1 MDREGGCG
9 RLRRR
14 RPFGASPAGTSPPP
28 SQAVLA
34 ASEALGAG
42 RSYAAMLL
50 PADPSCAHMPL
61 MTRVGIMGR

>member
-9 RLRRR
+9 RVRRR
-14 RPFGASPAGTSPPP
+14 RPFGASPAGAPPP
-28 SQAVLA
+28 SQAALA

-50 PADPSCAHMPL
+50 PTDPSCAPMYL
-61 MTRVGIMGR
+61 IT